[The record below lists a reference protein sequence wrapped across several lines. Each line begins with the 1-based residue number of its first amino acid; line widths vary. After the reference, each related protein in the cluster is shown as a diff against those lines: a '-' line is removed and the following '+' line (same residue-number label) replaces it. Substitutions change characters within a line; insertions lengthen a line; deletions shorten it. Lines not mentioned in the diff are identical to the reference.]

1 MPYVTQDYYYN
12 TFHGEPVDETDFPS
26 LLDRAA
32 EIIEELCMY
41 RISESNLNKYGTD
54 AQERIR
60 KAVCAQIEYLD
71 ANGGSEMDN
80 GSDLQS
86 AGLGKFNYT
95 KSSGVTGSTEQS
107 IYAPRAQRILAPTGL
122 LYRGGDCYAT
132 YT

>member
-1 MPYVTQDYYYN
+1 MPYITQDYYN
-12 TFHGEPVDETDFPS
+12 STFHGEPVDDTDFPS
-26 LLDRAA
+26 LLERAS
-32 EIIEELCMY
+32 EIVEEMTMY
-41 RISESNLNKYGTD
+41 RISESNLDKYGTD
-54 AQERIR
+54 MQERVR
-60 KAVCAQIEYLD
+60 KAICAQIEYLD

-122 LYRGGDCYAT
+122 LYRGGGCYAPHP
-132 YT
+132 

>member
-1 MPYVTQDYYYN
+1 MPYVTQEYYN
-12 TFHGEPVDETDFPS
+12 ATFHGEPVDDTDFPS

-32 EIIEELCMY
+32 EIVEEMCMY
-41 RISESNLNKYGTD
+41 RISEHKMDTYGSD
-54 AQERIR
+54 VQERIR

-95 KSSGVTGSTEQS
+95 KSSGATGSTEQS
-107 IYAPRAQRILAPTGL
+107 IYSPRAQRILAPTGL
-122 LYRGGDCYAT
+122 LYRGGGCYAPNT
-132 YT
+132 

>member
-1 MPYVTQDYYYN
+1 MPYVTQEYYN
-12 TFHGEPVDETDFPS
+12 DTFRGEPVDEADFPS

-41 RISESNLNKYGTD
+41 RISESNLNKYGVDTQD
-54 AQERIR
+54 RIR

-80 GSDLQS
+80 GADLQS

-95 KSSGVTGSTEQS
+95 KAGSASGSTQQS
-107 IYAPRAQRILAPTGL
+107 LYAPRAQRILAPTGL
-122 LYRGGDCYAT
+122 LYRGGGHY
-132 YT
+132 